1 MCFHYFHEQDYYQN
15 FFKINEKRLPLF
27 FTFYM
32 SGAIPDK
39 FEIQAL

>member
-1 MCFHYFHEQDYYQN
+1 MCFHYLHEQDYYQN
-15 FFKINEKRLPLF
+15 FFKINENGLPLF
-27 FTFYM
+27 LTFCM

>member
-1 MCFHYFHEQDYYQN
+1 MCFYYEQDYYQN

-27 FTFYM
+27 LTSYM